1 MCSVGSVNGA
11 GFSGKCAVCNMQRV
25 VPVMHLKCV
34 LCCSMQDTVCNM
46 RCAGYLECVTLFRVC
61 NIQCAVEPCALC
73 SVHIVSCTVCSVQN
87 MCAS

>member
-11 GFSGKCAVCNMQRV
+11 GFSVKCVVCHMQRV

-46 RCAGYLECVTLFRVC
+46 RCSGYLEC
-61 NIQCAVEPCALC
+61 ALS
-73 SVHIVSCTVCSVQN
+73 SV
-87 MCAS
+87 